1 VEHLIWLVPALPL
14 AGVLVNGLLGRRL
27 GKGAVGVVGPGAVGA
42 AFAVSLA
49 LFLDL
54 AGRAPEARQLSQTL
68 YSWLS
73 AGDFQANIGFLVDP
87 LSATIMLVVTGVGF
101 LIHVYSVGYMH
112 DEDRGGFARY
122 FTYLN
127 LFTFAM
133 LLLVMADNF
142 LLLFVGWEGV
152 GLCSYLLIGFWFE
165 DRDNATAGKKAFI
178 VNRIGDFG
186 FLLGIFLIFGSFGSV
201 AFADVFPTAA
211 SVLAPGGD
219 LAFWICLFLFVGAV
233 GKSAQIPLYVWLPDA
248 MAGPTPVSALI
259 HAATMV
265 TAGVYMVAR
274 SHALYDLAPDV
285 LAIVAGIGA
294 ATALYAATIGLV
306 QTDIKKV
313 LAYSTISQLGY
324 MFLGVGV
331 AAYGAGIFHLVTHAF
346 FKALLFLGAGSV
358 IHALHGEQ
366 DLRRMGGLKPVMPVT
381 YWTML
386 AATLAIAGIPPLAGF
401 FSKDEILWRAWDAGH
416 PVLWAIGLVTAGL
429 TALYMFRLFFL
440 TFHGPFRGTAERRQ
454 HAHESPVS
462 MTLPLTVLGVLSVI
476 GGWIGI
482 PPAIGRFLG
491 HVPNAIEGWL
501 GPVFESA
508 PAEAVQGAEAH
519 AVPPAEYA
527 LMAASVAVATLG
539 ILAARHLWLAR
550 PELPQRIASRLQA
563 PYTILRNKYWV
574 DELYDAVVVRPYNAL
589 SRFAWRVVD
598 EGLIDGLLVGGTAK
612 VVQWQSRAMSRWES
626 GSIPTYV
633 TVFFGGAIA
642 ILVYYLFG

>member
-1 VEHLIWLVPALPL
+1 MANWIWLVPALPL
-14 AGVLVNGLLGRRL
+14 AGVLLNGLLGRKL
-27 GKGAVGVVGPGAVGA
+27 GKRMVSIAGPGVVGA
-42 AFAVSLA
+42 AFAVTVA
-49 LFLDL
+49 LFIELL
-54 AGRAPEARQLSQTL
+54 GREPEARVLTQTL
-68 YSWLS
+68 YTWLS
-73 AGDFQANIGFLVDP
+73 AGDFAASASFLVDP
-87 LSATIMLVVTGVGF
+87 LSLTLMLVVTGVGF

-112 DEDRGGFARY
+112 GEDRRGFARY

-152 GLCSYLLIGFWFE
+152 GLCSYLLIGFWFR
-165 DRDNATAGKKAFI
+165 DQDNASAGKKAFI
-178 VNRIGDFG
+178 VNRVGDFG
-186 FLLGIFLIFGSFGSV
+186 FLLGIFLIFGTFGTV
-201 AFADVFPTAA
+201 AFADVLPAA
-211 SVLAPGGD
+211 ERALAPGGQP
-219 LAFWICLFLFVGAV
+219 AFWICMFLFVGAV

-265 TAGVYMVAR
+265 TAGIYMVAR
-274 SHALYDLAPDV
+274 THALYAMAPAM

-331 AAYGAGIFHLVTHAF
+331 TAFGAGIFHLVTHAF

-366 DLRRMGGLKPVMPVT
+366 DLRRMGGLKRWMPVT

-386 AATLAIAGIPPLAGF
+386 AATLAIAGIPPFAGF
-401 FSKDEILWRAWDAGH
+401 FSKDEILWKAWDAGH
-416 PVLWAIGLVTAGL
+416 PVLWGIGFATAGL

-440 TFHGPFRGTAERRQ
+440 TFHGEFRGTAEEKA
-454 HAHESPVS
+454 HLHESPPS
-462 MTLPLTVLGVLSVI
+462 MAVPLAILGALSLI

-482 PPAIGRFLG
+482 PAALG
-491 HVPNAIEGWL
+491 HALGDVPNAFESWL
-501 GPVFESA
+501 GPVFEGA
-508 PAEAVQGAEAH
+508 PPAEAHH

-527 LMAASVAVATLG
+527 LMAASVAVGLAGL
-539 ILAARHLWLAR
+539 LAARYLWLQR
-550 PELPQRIASRLQA
+550 PELPERIALRFRPVYAL
-563 PYTILRNKYWV
+563 LRNKYYV
-574 DELYDAVVVRPYNAL
+574 DELYDAVIVRPYNAL
-589 SRFAWRVVD
+589 SVFAWRVLD
-598 EGLIDGLLVGGTAK
+598 DGLIDGLLVGGTAR
-612 VVQWQSRAMSRWES
+612 VVKWQGVVAGRIES
-626 GSIPTYV
+626 GYIQTYV
-633 TVFFGGAIA
+633 TVFFGGVVA